1 MILGL
6 IFIVNSIIFEGDFEK
21 KIEGVTLRFLY
32 TTHIRGGGSY
42 SKLGAQNHLEA
53 QKVGAQNLY
62 FPYLRL
68 KKWVRKCAPLRIRL
82 HRPWMISRIL
92 SVFL

>member
-1 MILGL
+1 MC
-6 IFIVNSIIFEGDFEK
+6 
-21 KIEGVTLRFLY
+21 
-32 TTHIRGGGSY
+32 IRGSGRY

-82 HRPWMISRIL
+82 HRP
-92 SVFL
+92 

>member
-1 MILGL
+1 M
-6 IFIVNSIIFEGDFEK
+6 F
-21 KIEGVTLRFLY
+21 
-32 TTHIRGGGSY
+32 RGGGSY

-53 QKVGAQNLY
+53 QNVGAQNLY

-82 HRPWMISRIL
+82 HRPCFGSHNL
-92 SVFL
+92 